1 MHNIYA
7 LKEMAIEEL
16 ERFAESGELNRSDLP
31 TIDMLAHTAKNL
43 AKIIEM
49 CEQETGYS
57 YGTRFNVRG
66 SGARGGRGGYSREYS
81 GRMYPY
87 SFAEDEYSMAR
98 RRDSRGRYSGDD
110 DWMMETL
117 TELKEKAPTSQMRM
131 EFQEFIDR
139 MAKMKK

>member
-16 ERFAESGELNRSDLP
+16 ERYGEHGEFDRSDLP
-31 TIDMLAHTAKNL
+31 TIDLLAHTAKNL
-43 AKIIEM
+43 CKIIEM

-66 SGARGGRGGYSREYS
+66 TYSNENRGGNRGGYSN
-81 GRMYPY
+81 RMYPY
-87 SFAEDEYSMAR
+87 SFDDRSYSMAR
-98 RRDSRGRYSGDD
+98 RRDSMGRYSGND
-110 DWMMETL
+110 DWMMSTL
-117 TELKEKAPTSQMRM
+117 EELKMKAPNDQMKM

-139 MAKMKK
+139 MQKMK